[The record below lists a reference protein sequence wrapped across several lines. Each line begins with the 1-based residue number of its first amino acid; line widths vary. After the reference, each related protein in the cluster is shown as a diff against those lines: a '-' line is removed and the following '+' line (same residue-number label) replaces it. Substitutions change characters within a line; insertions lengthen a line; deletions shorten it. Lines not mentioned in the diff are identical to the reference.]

1 MDVSSLISSCDK
13 QNIRIHLN
21 NILSKIQF
29 ILLSDK
35 AIWMFIRNFD
45 VFCVGNLFF
54 SLSLENFTVDLRR
67 SYIIRHSFGKECG
80 FILNPNTNLISTR
93 RKAFNLM

>member
-21 NILSKIQF
+21 NVLSKIQF

-35 AIWMFIRNFD
+35 IIWMFIRNFD
-45 VFCVGNLFF
+45 VCCVGNLFF
-54 SLSLENFTVDLRR
+54 LLT
-67 SYIIRHSFGKECG
+67 
-80 FILNPNTNLISTR
+80 
-93 RKAFNLM
+93 

>member
-21 NILSKIQF
+21 NVLSKIQF

-35 AIWMFIRNFD
+35 ASWIFIRNFD
-45 VFCVGNLFF
+45 LCCVSNPFF
-54 SLSLENFTVDLRR
+54 LLT
-67 SYIIRHSFGKECG
+67 
-80 FILNPNTNLISTR
+80 
-93 RKAFNLM
+93 